1 MQTEIIWKTT
11 LKNGIY
17 GSLTPPL
24 TDPFNPDYFYV
35 ADGWGSIVISG
46 GEKLIH
52 FFEKQQFLL
61 CVEADSD
68 YKKLV
73 GRSLQQ

>member
-17 GSLTPPL
+17 GSLTSPL
-24 TDPFNPDYFYV
+24 ADPFNPDHFYV

-52 FFEKQQFLL
+52 FFEKQ
-61 CVEADSD
+61 
-68 YKKLV
+68 
-73 GRSLQQ
+73 

>member
-17 GSLTPPL
+17 GSLTSPL
-24 TDPFNPDYFYV
+24 ADPFNPDHFYV

-46 GEKLIH
+46 GEKPYRSDRARGNDFQNRRRPNI
-52 FFEKQQFLL
+52 LL
-61 CVEADSD
+61 
-68 YKKLV
+68 
-73 GRSLQQ
+73 

>member
-1 MQTEIIWKTT
+1 MPIYCLLSNDHNLWKFSLQEERITDTT
-11 LKNGIY
+11 
-17 GSLTPPL
+17 
-24 TDPFNPDYFYV
+24 
-35 ADGWGSIVISG
+35 VISG
-46 GEKLIH
+46 GENLIH

-73 GRSLQQ
+73 GRSFQ